1 MDRNGLEW
9 RARCITYIMGV
20 SPAPAV
26 SQEQN
31 VTSNSRDST
40 NSNPDV
46 IVVGAGI
53 AGCLTA
59 YLLARQGRS
68 VTILEADSVGSHAS
82 GFAFGGLGPLEGA
95 GIPDH
100 ILDFSVW
107 CFRRHET
114 LYKELLE
121 ETGID
126 TQFHHRD
133 RLNLAFTEDE
143 ANHQKEAIAWQSRL
157 PGFKLEWLEPSE
169 AVKAEPRTNPDCIG
183 ASYAQGTGAVE
194 AYRYNLA
201 VAQAAEKYGASI
213 VQRRVTGLLGDGG
226 QCRGVR
232 METGE
237 MAAGAVVLAG
247 GPWTGGMSKWCGVEV
262 PVRPLK
268 GQIIRL
274 QLSENPMVASLNY
287 AGSYAASKPD
297 GLIWAGTTEED
308 IGFDEEITTAARD
321 KVMGDLLRMAPSL
334 AEAELVQQTACLR
347 PLSADGMPIVDAI
360 PGWENLYLITG
371 GGRKGILWSTGMA
384 HGLADMVVKGTS
396 EIPDLPALSLSRFAK
411 G

>member
-1 MDRNGLEW
+1 M
-9 RARCITYIMGV
+9 
-20 SPAPAV
+20 
-26 SQEQN
+26 
-31 VTSNSRDST
+31 VTST
-40 NSNPDV
+40 PHPEV

-59 YLLARQGRS
+59 YLLARSGAS

-107 CFRRHET
+107 CFERHKSIYE
-114 LYKELLE
+114 ELLE

-126 TQFHHRD
+126 TQFHLRD
-133 RLNLAFTEDE
+133 RLNLAFTEEE
-143 ANHQKEAIAWQSRL
+143 ADHQKRAIAWQSQL
-157 PGFKLEWLEPSE
+157 PGYRVEWLQPGD

-201 VAQAAEKYGASI
+201 VAQAAEKYGAAI
-213 VQRRVTGLLGDGG
+213 MQRRVTGLLGDGG
-226 QCRGVR
+226 KCRGVKL
-232 METGE
+232 ENGE
-237 MAAGAVVLAG
+237 MEAGTVVLAG
-247 GPWTGGMSKWCGVEV
+247 GPWTGGMSGWCGVEI

-274 QLSENPMVASLNY
+274 RLSQNPMVASLNY

-321 KVMGDLLRMAPSL
+321 KVMDDLLKMAPSL

-360 PGWENLYLITG
+360 PGWDNLYLITG

-384 HGLADMVVKGTS
+384 HGLADLIISGNS
-396 EIPDLPALSLSRFAK
+396 NIPDLPALSLDRFRS
-411 G
+411 

>member
-1 MDRNGLEW
+1 MS
-9 RARCITYIMGV
+9 T
-20 SPAPAV
+20 PATGQTA
-26 SQEQN
+26 
-31 VTSNSRDST
+31 T
-40 NSNPDV
+40 NPDV

-59 YLLARQGRS
+59 HLLAKSGAS

-95 GIPDH
+95 GIPH
-100 ILDFSVW
+100 PILDFSVW
-107 CFRRHET
+107 CFQRHAT
-114 LYKELLE
+114 LYEELLQ

-126 TQFHHRD
+126 TQFHLRD
-133 RLNLAFTEDE
+133 RLNLAFTEAE
-143 ANHQKEAIAWQSRL
+143 ADHQKQAIAWQSRL
-157 PGFKLEWLEPSE
+157 PGFNVEWLSPED
-169 AVKAEPRTNPDCIG
+169 AVKAEPRTNPNCIG

-201 VAQAAEKYGASI
+201 VAQAAEKHGATLL
-213 VQRRVTGLLGDGG
+213 QRRITGLLGDGG
-226 QCRGVR
+226 RCQGVQVGSAQ
-232 METGE
+232 ME
-237 MAAGAVVLAG
+237 AGAVVLAG
-247 GPWTGGMSKWCGVEV
+247 GPWTGGMSEWCGVDI

-274 QLSENPMVASLNY
+274 QLSQNPMVASLNY
-287 AGSYAASKPD
+287 SGSYAASKPD

-308 IGFDEEITTAARD
+308 VGFDEELTTAARD

-347 PLSADGMPIVDAI
+347 PLSADGMPIVGAV
-360 PGWENLYLITG
+360 PGWDNLYLCTG

-384 HGLADMVVKGTS
+384 HALADLITQGATNVPNAAELGL
-396 EIPDLPALSLSRFAK
+396 ERFS